1 MSESPTVRSSD
12 SATPF
17 VDEEQPFKMKWGTL
31 KHIIIACVVGAT
43 AVVGYAVNLKL
54 SLTAQG
60 ERSERI
66 EVRIKSVEES
76 VGKQTEAMFEQKMNL
91 RLMDQKLDNI
101 SRAQAK

>member
-1 MSESPTVRSSD
+1 MSTD
-12 SATPF
+12 TPF
-17 VDEEQPFKMKWGTL
+17 QFDEDRSLKMKFSTL
-31 KHIIIACVVGAT
+31 RAIVIASILGAT

-54 SLTAQG
+54 SLSSQG

-91 RLMDQKLDNI
+91 RLMDQKLDSI
-101 SRAQAK
+101 ARSQAK